1 MADSRNAGSSFIRQ
15 HRTVALGV
23 ALVIVGLLVVFAFPS
38 DRLPWQAKGY
48 TQAVPDCG
56 ATTDTIVCIQPPSQV
71 AETGAQFTVD
81 VVADKVTNL
90 GAYEF
95 TLAFDP
101 AVVSF
106 VSVANGAFL
115 GSTGRSVNCLGPF
128 PEAGSV
134 RFACVTL
141 GSEPGG
147 PTGTGLLAR
156 VKFSALA
163 AGASTLDLTKV
174 ILADVSGTP
183 LPHTDIDGQVT
194 VIEGPTATP
203 CPGGVCPTST
213 PTPVPTDTPTPSAGP
228 TIVRVDPASQ
238 GQLSGSVVTV
248 AIAVDA
254 VTNLGAYEFT
264 LAFNSDVLEF
274 VSVSNGSFL
283 GSSGRTVFCPP
294 PTIGAN
300 TVRFGCVTS
309 GSTPDGPSGSGV
321 LSSLVFLAAN
331 PGTSSMHLFS
341 VGLANPRGVS
351 ITTAVEDGTVT
362 VTLASTPT
370 PTPCPDG
377 ICPTAT
383 ITPTP
388 TTTATPTATPL
399 PVNCA
404 VEPGATVCVQPPDF
418 TVPPG
423 TDFSIDV
430 VVDEVSDLGGYE
442 FTLVFDP
449 DIIALM
455 EISNGSF
462 LGSTGRTVSCL
473 DPTLGVGSVRL
484 VCTTLGAAP
493 GGPNGSG
500 VLATVRFLAL
510 AEGSSPLHPQDVILA
525 DILGTSI
532 PSTAQDGAVTV
543 SSGPTPT
550 PPPTS
555 TPTSTSTPGPSPTP
569 GGTLVRVDPSSQTV
583 SIGDN
588 FGVDIRIENVENLG
602 SYEWLLTFDPAVL
615 DYVSVSNGS
624 FLGSTGR
631 TVFCPGA
638 ILDTGSV
645 RFGCSTA
652 GTTPPGPSGAGVLA
666 TITFSALATGTSS
679 LDLVWAQLSDPL
691 AEDIPTAIQ
700 DGDVTVVEAPTA
712 TATLTATP
720 TLEASSSLGSTD
732 DLGGVETAQH
742 SDPRFFLVSRLLGG
756 FIAAVGASI
765 AWYGRPRTERR

>member
-1 MADSRNAGSSFIRQ
+1 VDSRNASSSFIRQ

-56 ATTDTIVCIQPPSQV
+56 ATTDTTVCVQPPSQV

-81 VVADKVTNL
+81 VVVDKVTNL

-115 GSTGRSVNCLGPF
+115 GSTGRAVNCLGPF
-128 PEAGSV
+128 LEAGSV

-141 GSEPGG
+141 DSEPGG

-163 AGASTLDLTKV
+163 AGTSTLDLTKV
-174 ILADVSGTP
+174 ILADISGTP
-183 LPHTDIDGQVT
+183 LPHADTDGQVT
-194 VIEGPTATP
+194 VIEGPTPTP

-213 PTPVPTDTPTPSAGP
+213 STPVPSATPTPSAGP
-228 TIVRVDPASQ
+228 TVVRVDPASQ

-264 LAFNSDVLEF
+264 LAFNPDVLQL

-283 GSSGRTVFCPP
+283 GSSGRTVFCPS

-362 VTLASTPT
+362 VTLAPTPT

-377 ICPTAT
+377 ICPTPT

-399 PVNCA
+399 PVNCEP
-404 VEPGATVCVQPPDF
+404 EPGATVCVQPPELM
-418 TVPPG
+418 VPPG
-423 TDFSIDV
+423 TEFSVDV
-430 VVDEVSDLGGYE
+430 VVDEVSNLGAYE

-449 DIIALM
+449 NIVALM
-455 EISNGSF
+455 GISNGSF
-462 LGSTGRTVSCL
+462 LGSTGRTVNCL

-484 VCTTLGAAP
+484 VCTTLGPAP

-500 VLATVRFLAL
+500 VLATVRLLAL
-510 AEGSSPLHPQDVILA
+510 AEGSSPLHLQDVTLA
-525 DILGTSI
+525 DIGGTSI
-532 PSTAQDGAVTV
+532 PSTVQDGAVTV

-550 PPPTS
+550 PAPTS

-583 SIGDN
+583 SVGDN
-588 FGVDIRIENVENLG
+588 FSLNIRIENVENLG
-602 SYEWLLTFDPAVL
+602 SYEWLLTFDPAVSGF
-615 DYVSVSNGS
+615 VSVSNGS
-624 FLGSTGR
+624 FLGSGGR

-666 TITFSALATGTSS
+666 TITFSALAAGTSP
-679 LDLVWAQLSDPL
+679 LDLVWVQLSDPL
-691 AEDIPTAIQ
+691 ANDIPTTIQ
-700 DGDVTVVEAPTA
+700 DGDVTVVAAP
-712 TATLTATP
+712 TATP
-720 TLEASSSLGSTD
+720 TLTTAPLLETPSSQGSTD
-732 DLGGVETAQH
+732 GLEGGATDQR
-742 SDPRFFLVSRLLGG
+742 SDPKLFLVSRLLGG